1 MAQPPS
7 APAGSWYQPA
17 VPPAALPP
25 ANWYPDPSG
34 VAELRYWD
42 GQIWTSNVAVGGQV
56 YERALPPTPPQPAF
70 APALPRPEPQPR
82 LPRRAAL
89 VALVGFVAGLA
100 TSIVLSLLGA
110 AVGLPQGA
118 RLVLSQVG
126 LWTGLLGACRV
137 VSRRFGTGHMA
148 RDFGLQI
155 EWADVG
161 WGLLMSLAGRIAVAI
176 AVLPFLPFRH
186 LVGGDHEVVRFL
198 NTDTASFVMFSLVV
212 VVGAP
217 IVEELFFRGVVQGA
231 FLDSL
236 GTVGAVG
243 VSSVLFGLAHF
254 SPILGWANITVI
266 TAVTAAGV
274 IFGLTVRLRRLGSSM
289 FAHAFFNMV
298 AVGVAAAAR

>member
-7 APAGSWYQPA
+7 APAGSWYQPTT
-17 VPPAALPP
+17 LPP

-42 GQIWTSNVAVGGQV
+42 GQMWTSTVAIGGHV
-56 YERALPPTPPQPAF
+56 HERPMPPPPPQPAF
-70 APALPRPEPQPR
+70 APAPPRPEPQPR
-82 LPRRAAL
+82 LPSRAAV

-100 TSIVLSLLGA
+100 ASIALSLLGA
-110 AVGLPQGA
+110 AVGLPRVL
-118 RLVLSQVG
+118 RLVISQVG
-126 LWTGLLGACRV
+126 LWAGLLGACRV
-137 VSRRFGTGHMA
+137 VSRRFGTGHLA
-148 RDFGLQI
+148 RDFGLKVA
-155 EWADVG
+155 WSDVG
-161 WGLLMSLAGRIAVAI
+161 WGLLMSIAGRIAAI
-176 AVLPFLPFRH
+176 MAVLPFLPFRRW
-186 LVGGDHEVVRFL
+186 VGGDDEIVHL
-198 NTDTASFVMFSLVV
+198 SSADTASFVAVALLA

-236 GTVGAVG
+236 GTVWAVG
-243 VSSVLFGLAHF
+243 ISSVLFGLAHF
-254 SPILGWANITVI
+254 NPILGLANVSVI

-298 AVGVAAAAR
+298 AVGVAAATR